1 MVWYTGGVSSPA
13 ADVALDA
20 PLPAMD
26 VAGRIDR
33 LRAAMAR
40 DANDGADG
48 GGAPLEALVVTSLTN
63 IRYLSGFAGSAGVLF
78 VLGTGNVLV
87 TDGRYAE
94 QSVAQIAAA
103 GADVDVEVAPAA
115 RQAEVCADLVR
126 AAGPARVGLEAAH
139 VSWARQQAMATTWFP
154 ERELVPTVGLVEG
167 LRRAKDVGE
176 LARVAR
182 AAAIADRALASVSD
196 LLAERPTESAFGLA
210 LDTEMRRL
218 GAAGPSFETIVAS
231 GPNAAMPHHRPTGR
245 RIEAGE
251 PVVLDFGAL
260 CDGYCSD
267 ITRTVWVGELADPEL
282 RAVLRVVSEAQAAG
296 VAAVA
301 AGVACAEIDRTCRE
315 VIRSAGWGEQFV
327 HGTGHGVGLDIH
339 EAPSVAATST
349 DTLAVGQVVTVEPG
363 VYLPGRGGVRIED
376 TVAVT
381 ATGGTPLTNAP
392 KEPC

>member
-1 MVWYTGGVSSPA
+1 
-13 ADVALDA
+13 
-20 PLPAMD
+20 MD

-33 LRAAMAR
+33 LRATMTG
-40 DANDGADG
+40 DPVDG
-48 GGAPLEALVVTSLTN
+48 LLVTSLTN
-63 IRYLSGFAGSAGVLF
+63 IRYLTGFTGSAGLLF
-78 VLGTGNVLV
+78 LLGTGNVLV

-94 QSVAQIAAA
+94 QSVEQIAAA
-103 GADVDVEVAPAA
+103 GAEVAVEVAPAA
-115 RQAEVCADLVR
+115 RQAEVCTGLVARER
-126 AAGPARVGLEAAH
+126 ASRVGLEAAH
-139 VSWARQQAMATTWFP
+139 VSWARQQAMATKWFP
-154 ERELVPTVGLVEG
+154 GVELVPTLGLVEG
-167 LRRAKDVGE
+167 LRRSKDAGE

-182 AAAIADRALASVSD
+182 AAAIADQALATVRS
-196 LLAERPTESAFGLA
+196 LLEDHPTEAEFGLA

-218 GAAGPSFETIVAS
+218 GATGPSFETIVAS
-231 GPNAAMPHHRPTGR
+231 GPNAAKPHHQPSGR

-267 ITRTVWVGELADPEL
+267 ITRTVWVGDLADPEL
-282 RAVLRVVSEAQAAG
+282 RQVLRVVTDAQAAG

-301 AGVACAEIDRTCRE
+301 AGVACAEVDRTCRE
-315 VIRSAGWGEQFV
+315 AIESAGWGEQFV

-339 EAPSVAATST
+339 EAPSVAPTST
-349 DTLAVGQVVTVEPG
+349 DTLAVGHVVTVEPG

-381 ATGGTPLTNAP
+381 ATGHTPLTNAP